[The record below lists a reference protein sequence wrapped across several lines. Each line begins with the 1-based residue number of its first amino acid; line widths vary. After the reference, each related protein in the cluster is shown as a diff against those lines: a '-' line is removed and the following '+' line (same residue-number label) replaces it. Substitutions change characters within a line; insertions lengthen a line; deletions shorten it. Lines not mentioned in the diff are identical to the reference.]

1 MSYTFSI
8 CIPTY
13 NSGALVAYAI
23 ESALKQDFTD
33 YEILIV
39 DDKST
44 DSTLEEIK
52 KYASFEKVRIVV
64 NEQNLG
70 LTANWNKCLQ
80 LAQGKYIAFLHHDDE
95 FEATLLSEVF
105 EVIKSDQSI
114 GIVAVDNQTGKT
126 NEIKK
131 GLISASDY
139 IHTLFLFKY
148 ATPPSQCVFI
158 KINGLEYDMNMKY
171 CPEVDL
177 YLQLL
182 EKKYNAFYLQ
192 KKLVKRN
199 AHNWTGNVTSVT
211 NFTTVPFE
219 DKLYVIHK
227 WASKVN
233 IAPRIIKN
241 GFTNL
246 SIQAYKKYIRGVV
259 FKISG
264 IKDFKLKFDRKVEEY
279 KYFNLSQFE
288 RTAISCEAY
297 FYMTGKMVTS
307 IASKLYKNVKKVS

>member
-1 MSYTFSI
+1 MGYTFSI

-23 ESALKQDFTD
+23 DSALKQDFSD

-44 DSTLEEIK
+44 DTTLQEIN
-52 KYASFEKVRIVV
+52 KYAALENVCIVV
-64 NEQNLG
+64 NDKNLG

-80 LAQGKYIAFLHHDDE
+80 LAKGKYIAFLHHDDE
-95 FEATLLSEVF
+95 FEPTLLSKVF
-105 EVIKSDQSI
+105 DVIKSDQSI

-126 NEIKK
+126 NELKK
-131 GLISASDY
+131 GFISASDY
-139 IHTLFLFKY
+139 INTLFLFKY
-148 ATPPSQCVFI
+148 ATPPSQCIFI
-158 KINGLEYDMNMKY
+158 KTDDLEYDMQMKY

-182 EKKYNAFYLQ
+182 EKKYNVFYLQ

-211 NFTTVPFE
+211 NFTTIPFE
-219 DKLYVIHK
+219 DKLYIIHK
-227 WASKVN
+227 WASKIKIEPHIV
-233 IAPRIIKN
+233 KN
-241 GFTNL
+241 GFANL

-259 FKISG
+259 FNAPG
-264 IKDFKLKFDRKVEEY
+264 IKDFKLKFDTKVNAY
-279 KYFNLSQFE
+279 KHFNLNTFE
-288 RTAISCEAY
+288 RNKIAAVAY
-297 FYMTGKMVTS
+297 FHMAIKMFTS
-307 IASKLYKNVKKVS
+307 VASKLYKDVKKIN